1 VMTANDLTGIR
12 LRPLSQLT
20 GRGATGEV
28 RPRR

>member
-1 VMTANDLTGIR
+1 MNASDLTGIR
-12 LRPLSQLT
+12 LLLLGQLT

>member
-1 VMTANDLTGIR
+1 MTASDLTGICLR
-12 LRPLSQLT
+12 LLAQLT